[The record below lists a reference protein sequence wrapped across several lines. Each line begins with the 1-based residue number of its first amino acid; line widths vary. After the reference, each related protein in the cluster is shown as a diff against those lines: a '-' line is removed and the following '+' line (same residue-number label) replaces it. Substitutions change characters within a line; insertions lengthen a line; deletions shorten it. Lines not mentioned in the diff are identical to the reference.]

1 MHCRMLPAETIEDPE
16 AEAKAAKRE
25 AEAARSKWMSAI
37 EEAEKDRAEL
47 KTDAQTVVKA
57 FGLDRQQSE
66 KTKRRFEIAWAN
78 REIMQQ
84 STYDRAPVCVVR
96 SRYLQADPVARVVSE
111 VMERA
116 VNTNNELCG
125 MHGSLE
131 RARDELVDYSI
142 GTVWVRYE
150 PTFEASPDGFEQLS
164 EERVTVDFVGWK
176 DFVYP
181 RARTWNEI
189 PWVARRAWF
198 NKARFKE
205 RFGEEK
211 LAAFKWPHEDD
222 QKEGPKGQ
230 VGIWEIWCKTSR
242 KVYFVCDQCPYA
254 LEISDPFLNFRDF
267 FPCPKPA
274 LGTLRADRMVPIP
287 DVTFYITQIQEVNQ
301 LTARIHALSDALKVR
316 GFYASGASAEGADAI
331 EAAMKSND
339 DRAVMIP
346 VPNWAAMAEKSN
358 MGITW
363 LPIEQVAKVLT
374 TCIEVRRQIIEDIY
388 QITGISDILRGA
400 SQASET
406 LGAQQI
412 KAQWGSVRLRKK
424 QNEMIR
430 LAADTCRLV
439 AEVISELFQPETIT
453 RMTQMQLPAQ
463 AEVDQQ
469 MMAWQQAAIE
479 AQATGQEPPE
489 QPEPPKA
496 TLEQVISMMRDD
508 RMRSYAIDIETDSTA
523 AADDSEMQGK
533 RVEFATVTGQLLQG
547 AVALSATQPELTE
560 LMGETLKFVARG
572 FRVSRQLEQSIDDA
586 VDAMK
591 GKAQAAIKAASQGPA
606 APPPDPAL
614 EMERERL
621 MAEAQMKQAEMAANA
636 EVKRAELDLKQGE
649 LQLKAADLE
658 DRKAERMARDTSML
672 QEAQAQEFS
681 KALAILIQ
689 SLNAQAQQQAQ
700 LSAAILQALTAP
712 KSIVFDPK
720 TGKAIGVETK
730 LN

>member
-1 MHCRMLPAETIEDPE
+1 MMPAETIDDPE
-16 AEAKAAKRE
+16 AQAKAERLE
-25 AEAARSKWMSAI
+25 AEKQRAKWTQAI
-37 EEAEKDRAEL
+37 EEAEKDRAAL
-47 KTDAQTVVKA
+47 KTDAQTVVNA
-57 FGLDRQQSE
+57 FGLDRKE
-66 KTKRRFEIAWAN
+66 NDKAKRRFEIAWAN

-84 STYDRAPVCVVR
+84 STYDRPPMCVVR

-125 MHGSLE
+125 MHSSLE

-150 PTFEASPDGFEQLS
+150 PDFAIDETGIEVLA
-164 EERVTVDFVGWK
+164 EERVTVDFVGWR
-176 DFVYP
+176 DFIYP
-181 RARTWNEI
+181 RSRTWNEV
-189 PWVARRAWF
+189 PWVGRRAWF
-198 NKARFKE
+198 DKKRFVD

-211 LAAFKWPHEDD
+211 LSYFKWPHDD
-222 QKEGPKGQ
+222 DKTEGPKGQ

-242 KVYFVCDQCPYA
+242 KVYFVCNECPVA

-274 LGTLRADRMVPIP
+274 MGTLRADRMVPIP
-287 DVTFYITQIQEVNQ
+287 DVIFYKSQLLEVNQ
-301 LTARIHALSDALKVR
+301 LTARIHAIADAMKVR

-346 VPNWAAMAEKSN
+346 VPNWAALADKSN

-363 LPIEQVAKVLT
+363 LPVEAIAKVLT
-374 TCIEVRRQIIEDIY
+374 ACIEVRRQIIEDIY

-439 AEVISELFQPETIT
+439 AEVISEIFQPETIVK
-453 RMTQMQLPAQ
+453 MTQMQIPAQ

-469 MMAWQQAAIE
+469 MMAWRQAALQ
-479 AQATGQEPPE
+479 AQAEGKEPPA
-489 QPEPPKA
+489 QPDPPKA
-496 TLEQVISMMRDD
+496 TLEQVIAMMRDD

-533 RVEFATVTGQLLQG
+533 RVEFATVTGNLLQG
-547 AVALSATQPELTE
+547 AVGLAAAQPELAD

-586 VDAMK
+586 VDSMK
-591 GKAQAAIKAASQGPA
+591 AKAQAAIKAAEQGPA
-606 APPPDPAL
+606 QPPPDPAIEL
-614 EMERERL
+614 EREK
-621 MAEAQMKQAEMAANA
+621 MAADLRVKQAEMQ
-636 EVKRAELDLKQGE
+636 VKQADLGLKQGE
-649 LQLKAADLE
+649 LQLKAAEID
-658 DRKAERMARDTSML
+658 DRRAERMARDTSAL
-672 QEAQAQEFS
+672 QETQLSEFS
-681 KALAILIQ
+681 KALAMLIQ
-689 SLNAQAQQQAQ
+689 TLNTQAQQQAQ
-700 LSAAILQALTAP
+700 ISAAMLQAMTAP
-712 KSIVFDPK
+712 KAVVFDPK
-720 TGKAIGVETK
+720 TGRPIGVETK

>member
-1 MHCRMLPAETIEDPE
+1 MLPAEDIADPE
-16 AEAKAAKRE
+16 ADVKAAKRE
-25 AEAARSKWMSAI
+25 AEAARAKWINAI
-37 EEAEKDRAEL
+37 EEAEKDRSAL
-47 KTDAQTVVKA
+47 KTDAQTVVRA

-66 KTKRRFEIAWAN
+66 KAKKRFEIAWAN

-84 STYDRAPVCVVR
+84 STYDRAPVCAVR
-96 SRYLQADPVARVVSE
+96 SRYLQPDPVARVVSE
-111 VMERA
+111 VVERA

-125 MHGSLE
+125 MHASLE

-150 PTFEASPDGFEQLS
+150 PRFEVSADGLEELA
-164 EERVTVDFVGWK
+164 EERVSVDFVGWR
-176 DFVYP
+176 DFIYP
-181 RARTWNEI
+181 RARTWNEV
-189 PWVARRAWF
+189 PWVGRRAWF
-198 NKARFKE
+198 DKKRFKE

-230 VGIWEIWCKTSR
+230 VGIWEVWCKASR

-301 LTARIHALSDALKVR
+301 LTARIHALTDALKVR

-331 EAAMKSND
+331 EAAVKSND
-339 DRAVMIP
+339 DRQVMIP
-346 VPNWAAMAEKSN
+346 VPNWAAMADKSN
-358 MGITW
+358 MGILW
-363 LPIEQVAKVLT
+363 LPIDQVSKVLT

-412 KAQWGSVRLRKK
+412 KAQWGSVRLRRK

-439 AEVISELFQPETIT
+439 AEVISELFQPETILA
-453 RMTQMQLPAQ
+453 MTQMQIPSQ
-463 AEVDQQ
+463 AEVDAQ
-469 MMAWQQAAIE
+469 MMAWQQAAME
-479 AQATGQEPPE
+479 AQASGQELPP

-496 TLEQVISMMRDD
+496 TLEQVISLMRSD

-533 RVEFATVTGQLLQG
+533 RVEFATVTGNLLQG
-547 AVALSATQPELTE
+547 AVGLAAAQPELAE

-591 GKAQAAIKAASQGPA
+591 SKAQAAIKMASQGPA

-614 EMERERL
+614 EVEREK
-621 MAEAQMKQAEMAANA
+621 MAIDAQIKQAEMGL
-636 EVKRAELDLKQGE
+636 KRGDLE
-649 LQLKAADLE
+649 LKAAELE
-658 DRKAERMARDTSML
+658 DRKAERMARDATMQ
-672 QEAQAQEFS
+672 QEAQMQEFA
-681 KALAILIQ
+681 KALAMLIQ
-689 SLNAQAQQQAQ
+689 TLNAQAQQQAQ
-700 LSAAILQALTAP
+700 LSAAMLQAMTAP
-712 KSIVFDPK
+712 KSVIFDPK
-720 TGKAIGVETK
+720 TGRPVGVETK

>member
-1 MHCRMLPAETIEDPE
+1 MLPAEDIADPE
-16 AEAKAAKRE
+16 AQAKADRLE
-25 AEAARSKWMSAI
+25 AEKQRAKWMTAI
-37 EEAEKDRAEL
+37 EEAEKDRAAL
-47 KTDAQTVVKA
+47 KRDAQIVVRA
-57 FGLDRQQSE
+57 FGLDRQDNE
-66 KTKRRFEIAWAN
+66 KVKRRFEIAWAN

-125 MHGSLE
+125 MHDALE

-150 PTFEASPDGFEQLS
+150 PEFAIDETGLEVLAD
-164 EERVTVDFVGWK
+164 ERVTVDFVGWR

-181 RARTWNEI
+181 RVRTWKET
-189 PWVARRAWF
+189 PWAARRAWF
-198 NKARFKE
+198 DKKRFVE
-205 RFGEEK
+205 RFGKDK
-211 LAAFKWPHEDD
+211 LDYFKWPHDD
-222 QKEGPKGQ
+222 DKTEGPKGQ

-242 KVYFVCDQCPYA
+242 KVYFVCNECPVA

-267 FPCPKPA
+267 FPCPRPA

-287 DVTFYITQIQEVNQ
+287 DVIFYRSQLEEVNQ
-301 LTARIHALSDALKVR
+301 LTGRIHALSDALKVR

-346 VPNWAAMAEKSN
+346 VPNWAAMADKSN

-363 LPIEQVAKVLT
+363 LPVEAVAKVLT
-374 TCIEVRRQIIEDIY
+374 TCIETRRQIIEDIY

-439 AEVISELFQPETIT
+439 AEVVSEIFQPETIM
-453 RMTQMQLPAQ
+453 RMTQMQLPSQ
-463 AEVDQQ
+463 ADVEAQ
-469 MMAWQQAAIE
+469 MMAWQQAKLQ
-479 AQATGQEPPE
+479 AQAAQQEPPP
-489 QPEPPKA
+489 QPEAPKA
-496 TLEQVISMMRDD
+496 TIEQVIAMMRDD

-533 RVEFATVTGQLLQG
+533 RVEFATVTGNLLQG
-547 AVALSATQPELTE
+547 AVGLAAAQPELAE

-591 GKAQAAIKAASQGPA
+591 SKAQAAIKMAAQGPA
-606 APPPDPAL
+606 QPPPDPAL
-614 EMERERL
+614 DLEREK
-621 MAEAQMKQAEMAANA
+621 MAADMQVKQAEMQ
-636 EVKRAELDLKQGE
+636 VKQADLGLKQGE
-649 LQLKAADLE
+649 LQLKAAEIE
-658 DRKAERMARDTSML
+658 DRKAERAARDMSMQ
-672 QEAQAQEFS
+672 QEAQMQEFA
-681 KALAILIQ
+681 KALAMLIQ
-689 SLNAQAQQQAQ
+689 TLNTQAQQQAQ
-700 LSAAILQALTAP
+700 LSAAMLQAMTAP
-712 KSIVFDPK
+712 KEVVFDPK
-720 TGKAIGVETK
+720 TGRPVGVQTK